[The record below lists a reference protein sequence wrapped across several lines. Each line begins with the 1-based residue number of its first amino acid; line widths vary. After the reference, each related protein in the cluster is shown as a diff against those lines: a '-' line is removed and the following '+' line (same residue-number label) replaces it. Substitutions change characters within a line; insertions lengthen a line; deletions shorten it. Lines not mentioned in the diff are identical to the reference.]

1 MSFSIFLQV
10 TSLLADIGGQLGF
23 WIGLSIIAC
32 VEIMELLIDLA
43 AFACY
48 KMVKFGR
55 RDETTVTPTKSSH
68 STGKNMARLEQ
79 GQVNGSEEIGL
90 RYAKTTAD

>member
-48 KMVKFGR
+48 KLIKFGR
-55 RDETTVTPTKSSH
+55 RGETTVTPTKSSQ
-68 STGKNMARLEQ
+68 STGMNMARLEQ
-79 GQVNGSEEIGL
+79 SQVNGSEEIGL